1 VDKNFEPLTEINEI
15 LQREKVFLVGAVVC
29 WGNPPRHADPG
40 QKCVLY
46 VGHSTEEKEAF
57 DQFVDRSYDPG
68 YGGQE
73 FYGTLWFSDHRWA
86 IRGEYDGSEWWEI
99 HEFPTP
105 PRRPNVEEA

>member
-1 VDKNFEPLTEINEI
+1 MNALTEINEI
-15 LQREKVFLVGAVVC
+15 LQREKVFLVGAVIC
-29 WGNPPRHADPG
+29 WGNPPRHADPC
-40 QKCVLY
+40 QKSVLY
-46 VGHSTEEKEAF
+46 VGHSTEEKQAF
-57 DQFVDRSYDPG
+57 DQFVARRYDPG

-73 FYGTLWFSDHRWA
+73 LYGTLWFSDHRWA